1 MEISGSPSSP
11 NKWLECFESWDI
23 LIRWVNPPLA
33 HLARF
38 HQLKVEMLEKKD
50 GSWCGSVGLE
60 AKALRNPWCTTV
72 ISLFWFCWPDLFLGL
87 VREPLDYDA
96 LVLLVDSCRRMNMQK
111 MRKKLG
117 FSVLRDVA
125 LGFVWTTLPYS
136 SSNFWE
142 KQKEHPSRQF
152 KVTQPWVDIDPW
164 FGPKPPFCYR
174 QASFTDADVEKF
186 RRLFQSLD
194 KEARYEGSEMQHCTE
209 DC

>member
-38 HQLKVEMLEKKD
+38 HQLKVEMWIRWLGSKSLEKPL
-50 GSWCGSVGLE
+50 VL
-60 AKALRNPWCTTV
+60 
-72 ISLFWFCWPDLFLGL
+72 WFHFSDWPDLFLGL

-142 KQKEHPSRQF
+142 KQKEHPRRQF

-164 FGPKPPFCYR
+164 VGPKPPFCYR

-194 KEARYEGSEMQHCTE
+194 KEARYQGSEMQHCTE